1 MQSILHMI
9 RTPTCFTHNIRI
21 YAFYAFYALASL
33 RILHICYIIYVIYA
47 NVKYLRKGEFQLRSL
62 RYIYADL
69 RVGA

>member
-1 MQSILHMI
+1 MI

-47 NVKYLRKGEFQLRSL
+47 NVKYLRIDELENS
-62 RYIYADL
+62 YAVYADFYAYL
-69 RVGA
+69 R